1 MTIIQTI
8 LTALSTGAT
17 LALETTAG
25 QTIKDAYAALKSYV
39 QTKYAGLHLKELEAD
54 PASPAW
60 RAVLQEELT
69 KANAATDAQLLQQ
82 VLDTI
87 ATQPPTTVVIGVDL
101 AAIKGASLNL
111 RNIVAEGG
119 GSVTGSVTGVKIRG
133 GVFVGPVKI
142 SGVAARQGGQVPTPA
157 PTPTPAPIKILFL
170 AANPLDTPLLRIDEE
185 ARAIDRAL
193 RSSELRNFVIHSHW
207 AVRVEDLQELLL
219 RHQPQIVHFSGH
231 GTEQHEIILQD
242 ERGVG
247 RGVSAG
253 ALQGLFRLFNDTLRC
268 VVLNACF
275 AAAQATAISAVVDC
289 VVGMQAEATD
299 QASLAFATAFYRG
312 LGYGQSVQ
320 QSFDLGCNALN
331 LHQLATA
338 AQPQLIATRVDPAA
352 VYFAKRNA
360 DLADNCG

>member
-82 VLDTI
+82 VQKLLDTI

-111 RNIVAEGG
+111 RNIVAEG
-119 GSVTGSVTGVKIRG
+119 SGSVTGVKIRG
-133 GVFVGPVKI
+133 GDFAGPVEI

-157 PTPTPAPIKILFL
+157 PTPAPIKILFL
-170 AANPLDTPLLRIDEE
+170 AANPLDTPQLRIDEE

-207 AVRVEDLQELLL
+207 AVRVADLQELLL
-219 RHQPQIVHFSGH
+219 RHRPQIIHFSGH
-231 GTEQHEIILQD
+231 GTEQREIILQD

-247 RGVSAG
+247 QPVSAG

-275 AAAQATAISAVVDC
+275 AAAQATALGAVVDC
-289 VVGMQAEATD
+289 VVGMQAETTD
-299 QASLAFATAFYRG
+299 EAALAFATAFYQG

-320 QSFDLGCNALN
+320 TAFDLGCNALN
-331 LHQLATA
+331 LHHLATA
-338 AQPQLIATRVDPAA
+338 AQPQLLATRVDPAA
-352 VYFAKRNA
+352 VYFVK
-360 DLADNCG
+360 